1 MLNQAILVGKVQSV
15 SNLAS
20 NILTITLA
28 VVRNFK
34 EPDSDVFQTDYIS
47 VYVDAELAKHS
58 KDYIQVD
65 ATLAVKARLIQPK
78 NAVAP
83 SLIAEKLSF
92 INAPSN
98 DEESEEK

>member
-1 MLNQAILVGKVQSV
+1 MLNQAILVGKVETV
-15 SNLAS
+15 SNLAP
-20 NILTITLA
+20 NILTVTLA
-28 VVRNFK
+28 VVRNYK

-47 VYVDAELAKHS
+47 VYVDAELVKQS

-65 ATLAVKARLIQPK
+65 ATIAVKARLIQPK

-92 INAPSN
+92 INPPK
-98 DEESEEK
+98 DGEESEEQ

>member
-1 MLNQAILVGKVQSV
+1 MLNQTILVGKVESV
-15 SNLAS
+15 SNLAP
-20 NILTITLA
+20 NILTVTIA
-28 VVRNFK
+28 VVRNYK
-34 EPDSDVFQTDYIS
+34 EPDSDVYQTDYIS

-65 ATLAVKARLIQPK
+65 ATIAVKARLIQPK

-92 INAPSN
+92 INPSSD
-98 DEESEEK
+98 DEEREEK

>member
-15 SNLAS
+15 SNLAP
-20 NILTITLA
+20 NILTVTLA

-34 EPDSDVFQTDYIS
+34 EPDSDEFQTDYIS

-83 SLIAEKLSF
+83 SIIAEKLSF
-92 INAPSN
+92 INPPSD
-98 DEESEEK
+98 DEESEEQ